1 MTENLPYRNVS
12 MDDNDLRVAVP
23 LYTFAEA
30 ARIAD
35 LSPNTVLNLASPSR
49 GVPLVESF
57 SPRERGYPRLS
68 FMSLAIVLVIAE
80 LRKAGV
86 PMRLIKPALAK
97 VEEEFGIRYAVAHS
111 MLLTDG
117 REVLLETPPG
127 ATSSDMF
134 LPRTG
139 QTVMKE
145 IKEAHLHVIEHAK
158 DGYPARLKLSKYA
171 IAEVIVDP
179 EMSFGSPFFRY
190 GGVTVDRVL
199 SRMRAGESEEEVSE
213 DFGVPLEHVKDVR
226 SASIKL
232 AA

>member
-1 MTENLPYRNVS
+1 MTQNLADRSVGI
-12 MDDNDLRVAVP
+12 DDTDFRVAVP

-35 LSPNTVLNLASPSR
+35 LPPHVVRNWASPGS
-49 GVPLVESF
+49 GAALVEPF
-57 SPRERGYPRLS
+57 QPKERGYPRLS
-68 FMSLAIVLVIAE
+68 FMDLTLVLVAAE
-80 LRKAGV
+80 LRKAGLAAA
-86 PMRLIKPALAK
+86 RIIPALAK
-97 VEEEFGIRYAVAHS
+97 VEEEFGVKYAVAHR

-117 REVLLETPPG
+117 REVFLETPP
-127 ATSSDMF
+127 SEISRDMF

-145 IKEAHLHVIEHAK
+145 IKEAHLAVIEHAK

-171 IAEVIVDP
+171 IADVVIDP
-179 EMSFGSPFFRY
+179 EMSFGLPFFRF

-199 SRMRAGESEEEVSE
+199 SRLRAGESAEDVSK
-213 DFGVPLEHVKDVR
+213 DFGVPLEHVEDVR
-226 SASIKL
+226 GVGIKL

>member
-1 MTENLPYRNVS
+1 MTENLPYGNVS
-12 MDDNDLRVAVP
+12 MDANDLRTAVP

-35 LSPNTVLNLASPSR
+35 LSPHTVLNLASPSR
-49 GVPLVESF
+49 GAPLLESF
-57 SPRERGYPRLS
+57 PPRERGYPRLS

-86 PMRLIKPALAK
+86 PMRNIKPALAK
-97 VEEEFGIRYAVAHS
+97 VEKEFGIRYAVAHR

-117 REVLLETPPG
+117 REVLLEAPLISR
-127 ATSSDMF
+127 SSDMF

-139 QTVMKE
+139 QTVMRE

-158 DGYPARLKLSKYA
+158 DGYPARLKLSKYT
-171 IAEVIVDP
+171 IAEVVVDP

-199 SRMRAGESEEEVSE
+199 SRMRAGESEENVSK

-226 SASIKL
+226 NASIKL

>member
-1 MTENLPYRNVS
+1 M
-12 MDDNDLRVAVP
+12 P

-35 LSPNTVLNLASPSR
+35 LSSHTVLNLASPRR
-49 GVPLVESF
+49 GDPVVESF
-57 SPRERGYPRLS
+57 APRQHGYPRLS
-68 FMSLAIVLVIAE
+68 FIALTIVLVIAE

-86 PMRLIKPALAK
+86 PMRHIKPALAK

-117 REVLLETPPG
+117 RDVLLETPPG
-127 ATSSDMF
+127 VDSSDIF

-139 QTVMKE
+139 QTVMRE
-145 IKEAHLHVIEHAK
+145 IKEAHLHVIEHVP
-158 DGYPARLKLSKYA
+158 DGYPARLKLTKYA

-199 SRMRAGESEEEVSE
+199 SRMLAGESEENVSK

-226 SASIKL
+226 NASIKL

>member
-1 MTENLPYRNVS
+1 MTKNPAYRNVR

-35 LSPNTVLNLASPSR
+35 LSPHTVANWASPSR
-49 GVPLVESF
+49 GTPLVESF
-57 SPRERGYPRLS
+57 ESKERGYPRLS
-68 FMSLAIVLVIAE
+68 FMSLTIVLVIAE
-80 LRKAGV
+80 LKKAGV

-97 VEEEFGIRYAVAHS
+97 VEEEFGIKYAVAHK

-117 REVLLETPPG
+117 YEVLLEAPHD
-127 ATSSDMF
+127 AISKDIF

-139 QTVMKE
+139 QTVMRE
-145 IKEAHLHVIEHAK
+145 IQEAHLHVIEHAK

-171 IAEVIVDP
+171 IAEVVVDP

-199 SRMRAGESEEEVSE
+199 SRLRAGESEEKVSK